1 MPRFKLISFDL
12 DDTLWHTAPVIEA
25 AEATLHTHLQQHC
38 PKLIDRFSPLEL
50 REHRLA
56 YLADN
61 PHLEDYVSLWRLESM
76 TMSLQLAGYSKQES
90 ERLAEQ
96 AFAVFY
102 RARQA
107 VTPFVDAEH
116 TLAELARDYTL
127 VSLTNGNADVT
138 AMPFGQHFHFSLR
151 AEQIGARKP
160 KPEMFE
166 RALEWAKCEPADAL
180 HIGDHPDDD
189 ISGAKALGMS
199 TLQARLPERARPLA
213 AQADG
218 QFSHWREVIPL
229 IRQLESA
236 N

>member
-12 DDTLWHTAPVIEA
+12 DDTVWHTEPVIEA
-25 AEATLHTHLQQHC
+25 AEATLQAHLLQHC
-38 PKLIDRFSPLEL
+38 PKLVERFSPTEL
-50 REHRLA
+50 REHRLM

-61 PHLEDYVSLWRLESM
+61 PHLEDYVSRWRLESM
-76 TMSLQLAGYSKQES
+76 KASLQLAGYSKQES
-90 ERLAEQ
+90 ERLADD

-107 VTPFVDAEH
+107 VTPFVEAEQ
-116 TLAELARDYTL
+116 TLAALAQDYTL

-166 RALEWAKCEPADAL
+166 RALEWANCTPADAL

-189 ISGAKALGMS
+189 IAGAKALGMNAV
-199 TLQARLPERARPLA
+199 QARLPEKTRPLA

-218 QFSHWREVIPL
+218 QFNHWREVVPL

-236 N
+236 D